1 VRYGSWRRPNVMVR
15 INLLRAVN
23 GFARL
28 LFFLGLLLV
37 SVYAVARPTAPAKTL
52 LKAGSELPLIGPL
65 GLLCLSA
72 SFGVKWLCANIGV

>member
-1 VRYGSWRRPNVMVR
+1 MRYGSWRRPKVMVR

-37 SVYAVARPTAPAKTL
+37 SVYAVARPTAPPKTL
-52 LKAGSELPLIGPL
+52 PKAGSELPLIGPL